1 MIRLLIYILAFGV
14 AFHGVIH
21 LMGLIAYWPLGTLA
35 ELPYKTTLL
44 DGRWD
49 VGRGGMRLYSVLWLL
64 AAVGFVV
71 AAVGLVLRWDG
82 WWTLLLAT
90 TLLSLLVTA
99 LDWRASYRGAVI
111 DLILLAGLLLWP
123 RLAVWLGSIN
133 A

>member
-123 RLAVWLGSIN
+123 RLAGWLGSIN

>member
-44 DGRWD
+44 DGRWS
-49 VGRGGMRLYSVLWLL
+49 VGSGGMRLYSVLWLL

-99 LDWRASYRGAVI
+99 LDWHASYRGAVI